1 MARFTKQSYIGTKPM
16 ALARKNS
23 RSNASSSSKTGKFVL
38 CMRNEEYP
46 ASLEVRKLYP
56 VIRDAAAEKHGLVRV
71 IDESGDSYLSP
82 AEYFVV
88 LRLPQSVKRALAPVA

>member
-1 MARFTKQSYIGTKPM
+1 
-16 ALARKNS
+16 
-23 RSNASSSSKTGKFVL
+23 
-38 CMRNEEYP
+38 MRNEEYP

-71 IDESGDSYLSP
+71 IDESGDSYLYP